1 MLLSR
6 AMILPAT
13 LVLTAFA
20 FAQDTV
26 SELRLRVDQGTVTK
40 YGGKSDSATVYT
52 FSFATGPGGARVP
65 NDVAVRLKLAFE
77 RDFERLP
84 VVGRTGNT
92 ISLFNST
99 ETVLEA
105 QEDGTRVVQVE
116 AYSQTSG
123 LIGIGQTVDQKFTRT
138 HAPDGGVSFDALSI
152 KVERNRGTQSED
164 INQAIIK
171 ATEQGARTN
180 LVLNTVIL
188 SGCYQ
193 SASGAVIPLMF
204 DPKLFA
210 PVDSSSAKP
219 ELSEPVRVGDLRLD
233 RNADGGAACRVSLE
247 PKRYGLNSGPVT
259 IVTRWTLQFL
269 PDGRLEHSEFVSS
282 TILNYPE
289 ALVTDFEFEG
299 KTYRVRYVRAFR
311 SSGSSDRLE

>member
-6 AMILPAT
+6 AVILPAV

-20 FAQDTV
+20 FAQDAV
-26 SELRLRVDQGTVTK
+26 LELRLRLDQGTVTK
-40 YGGKSDSATVYT
+40 YGGKFDSATTYAV
-52 FSFATGPGGARVP
+52 SFATGPAGARVP
-65 NDVAVRLKLAFE
+65 DDVATRLKLAFE

-84 VVGRTGNT
+84 VVGRAENSIT
-92 ISLFNST
+92 LDNST

-105 QEDGTRVVQVE
+105 REDGTRVVQVE

-138 HAPDGGVSFDALSI
+138 HAPDGGVSLDALSI

-164 INQAIIK
+164 INQKIIK
-171 ATEQGARTN
+171 AIEQGERTS
-180 LVLNTVIL
+180 LILNAVIL

-210 PVDSSSAKP
+210 PVDLDSSSAKP
-219 ELSEPVRVGDLRLD
+219 EPSEPVRVGDLRLE
-233 RNADGGAACRVSLE
+233 RNADGGAECRVSLE
-247 PKRYGLNSGPVT
+247 PKRYGLKSGPVT
-259 IVTRWTLQFL
+259 IVTRSILQFL
-269 PDGRLEHSEFVSS
+269 PDGRLEHFESISS
-282 TILNYPE
+282 TIINNPE
-289 ALVTDFEFEG
+289 VTDFEFEG

-311 SSGSSDRLE
+311 FSGSNDRLE